1 MYDIASLKKIP
12 INIVEST
19 TSMPQYLSSETKCS
33 LYLFAIAWT
42 YRILQMYPEM
52 LENCNKA
59 LSLKPKD
66 ITALNAK
73 AVALGLLEKI

>member
-19 TSMPQYLSSETKCS
+19 TSIPPQYLSSETKWS
-33 LYLFAIAWT
+33 LYLFAVAWT

-52 LENCNKA
+52 LENCNIG
-59 LSLKPKD
+59 LRRQSLK
-66 ITALNAK
+66 ISQH
-73 AVALGLLEKI
+73 